1 MELAEI
7 SRKAVELLLERK
19 ITVSLA
25 ESCTGGMIASALV
38 DWPGVSEALL
48 DGLADGLTL
57 DELLEGCVCYTNEA
71 KMRTLGVSAETLGK
85 HTAVSAQCAGEMARG
100 MRAYTGSDYAL
111 SVTGIAGPGGGT
123 VEMPVGLVYLGIA
136 DKTGE
141 RVERHVFSG
150 DRTQVRRQAA
160 ARALEMLIEEIE

>member
-1 MELAEI
+1 
-7 SRKAVELLLERK
+7 
-19 ITVSLA
+19 
-25 ESCTGGMIASALV
+25 
-38 DWPGVSEALL
+38 
-48 DGLADGLTL
+48 
-57 DELLEGCVCYTNEA
+57 
-71 KMRTLGVSAETLGK
+71 MRTLGVSAETLGK

>member
-1 MELAEI
+1 M
-7 SRKAVELLLERK
+7 ELLLERK
-19 ITVSLA
+19 STVSLA
-25 ESCTGGMIASALV
+25 ESCTGGMIAAALV
-38 DWPGVSEALL
+38 DWPGVSEA
-48 DGLADGLTL
+48 
-57 DELLEGCVCYTNEA
+57 LLEGCVCYTNEA

>member
-48 DGLADGLTL
+48 
-57 DELLEGCVCYTNEA
+57 EGCVCYTNEA
-71 KMRTLGVSAETLGK
+71 KMRTLSVSAETLGK

-160 ARALEMLIEEIE
+160 TRALEMLIEEIE

>member
-1 MELAEI
+1 MTNNILLIFRNPCLMPA
-7 SRKAVELLLERK
+7 AVGWATAQIIKVLLNLMLLRRLDV
-19 ITVSLA
+19 TRFVGA
-25 ESCTGGMIASALV
+25 GGMPSAHSAFVTALAASMGLNYGFDSAYFAIAAALAV
-38 DWPGVSEALL
+38 VVMYDAAGVRRAA
-48 DGLADGLTL
+48 GADFGI
-57 DELLEGCVCYTNEA
+57 GI
-71 KMRTLGVSAETLGK
+71 
-85 HTAVSAQCAGEMARG
+85 
-100 MRAYTGSDYAL
+100 
-111 SVTGIAGPGGGT
+111 TGIAGPGGGT